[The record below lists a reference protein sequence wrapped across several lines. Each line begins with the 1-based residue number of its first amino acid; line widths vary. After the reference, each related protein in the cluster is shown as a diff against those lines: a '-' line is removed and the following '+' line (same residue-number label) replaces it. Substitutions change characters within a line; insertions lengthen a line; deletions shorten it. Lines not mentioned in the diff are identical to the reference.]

1 MELQLMNERRHNKIY
16 NDESYTYKIFN
27 IDYDK
32 KDVFQEAFITSKV
45 EELDAHA
52 PLIDSVYKKDGQWCI
67 KFDLIKGES
76 LFSLINNNPENI
88 KEYINKFLSMKEPSR
103 KLIVNLIDRV
113 EIFEDKSV
121 TVKVTFNN
129 V

>member
-76 LFSLINNNPENI
+76 LFSLINNNSENI
-88 KEYINKFLSMKEPSR
+88 EA
-103 KLIVNLIDRV
+103 
-113 EIFEDKSV
+113 
-121 TVKVTFNN
+121 
-129 V
+129 